1 MTNYNK
7 RTDEMYLVYQD
18 EENNRHYQHW
28 ADLQESGTLIDS
40 ETGEDLELVGWAVH
54 GWIPVKETL
63 PHTVYGDKHDYTYS
77 QEVLVL
83 TTNRT
88 LELWCLQRLRL
99 AIGACWVDRNDREHP
114 LESVTHWFDVPSLP
128 Q

>member
-1 MTNYNK
+1 MVNYKK

-28 ADLQESGTLIDS
+28 ADLQESGTLIDP
-40 ETGEDLELVGWAVH
+40 ETGDDMELVGWTIP
-54 GWIPVKETL
+54 GWISGTETL
-63 PHTVYGDKHDYTYS
+63 PQTIYGEEGDYAYS
-77 QEVLVL
+77 REVLVL

-88 LELWCLQRLRL
+88 LELWYLQRQRQ
-99 AIGACWVDRNDREHP
+99 AIEACWVDRNDREHP
-114 LESVTHWFDVPSLP
+114 LESVTRWCDVPSLP